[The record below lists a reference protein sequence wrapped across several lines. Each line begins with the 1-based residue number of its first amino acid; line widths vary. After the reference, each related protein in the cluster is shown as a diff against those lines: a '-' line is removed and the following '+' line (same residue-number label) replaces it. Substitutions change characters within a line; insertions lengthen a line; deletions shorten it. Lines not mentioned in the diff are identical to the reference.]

1 MDARMLLG
9 GLSVGLAFAS
19 AALLASGARVAVPRR
34 RDAAGLARGAEDAPR
49 AGRLAW
55 RLRNGFAA
63 ANPVAGRLLAST
75 RVRRLV
81 DEAVRLLAERRYVTT
96 DRALLSCAVAACA
109 ALAVAAFAAT
119 RSAAGALAVAACA
132 LAVAAGYVRA
142 ASDRS
147 RDAARDAVP
156 DVLRSMGTCFDAGL
170 TLQQTLVQ
178 VAGETGGPLR
188 SLFAHAAHVLDTGG
202 SATEALAGLRQGSG
216 ASELA
221 FVAVALDVQHQT
233 GGSMRQ
239 VLDAARDS
247 VEGELSLRR
256 ALKVQTAQA
265 KLSAQV
271 VSVMPFAMVAV
282 FSLVSEDF
290 LAPFFASASGWAL
303 LALAL
308 GMQAAGVGMVRR
320 VLAVGSAS

>member
-1 MDARMLLG
+1 MDARVLLG

-19 AALLASGARVAVPRR
+19 AALLASGVRSAVPRR
-34 RDAAGLARGAEDAPR
+34 RDAADMACGADAPR

-55 RLRNGFAA
+55 RLRNGFA
-63 ANPVAGRLLAST
+63 VASPIAERLLASA
-75 RVRRLV
+75 RVRRFACG
-81 DEAVRLLAERRYVTT
+81 AVQLLAERRYVTT
-96 DRALLSCAVAACA
+96 ERALLSCMVAACVV
-109 ALAVAAFAAT
+109 LGAVAFAAT
-119 RSAAGALAVAACA
+119 GSAVGAVAIVTCA
-132 LAVAAGYVRA
+132 LAGAAGLARA
-142 ASDRS
+142 AADRRGDS
-147 RDAARDAVP
+147 VRDAVP

-170 TLQQTLVQ
+170 SLQQTLAQ
-178 VAGETGGPLR
+178 VAREADGPLR
-188 SLFAHAAHVLDTGG
+188 SLFAHGAHVLDTGG
-202 SATEALAGLRQGSG
+202 SATEALGGLRQGSG

-247 VEGELSLRR
+247 VEGELALRR
-256 ALKVQTAQA
+256 SLKVQTAQA

-271 VSVMPFAMVAV
+271 VSVMPFALVAV

-290 LAPFFASASGWAL
+290 LSPFFASPAGWAL
-303 LALAL
+303 LGLAL

-320 VLAVGSAS
+320 VLAAGAAS

>member
-1 MDARMLLG
+1 M
-9 GLSVGLAFAS
+9 
-19 AALLASGARVAVPRR
+19 
-34 RDAAGLARGAEDAPR
+34 
-49 AGRLAW
+49 
-55 RLRNGFAA
+55 
-63 ANPVAGRLLAST
+63 
-75 RVRRLV
+75 
-81 DEAVRLLAERRYVTT
+81 
-96 DRALLSCAVAACA
+96 
-109 ALAVAAFAAT
+109 
-119 RSAAGALAVAACA
+119 
-132 LAVAAGYVRA
+132 RA

-271 VSVMPFAMVAV
+271 VSVMPFALVAV

-320 VLAVGSAS
+320 VLAVGAAS

>member
-156 DVLRSMGTCFDAGL
+156 DVLRSMGTCF
-170 TLQQTLVQ
+170 
-178 VAGETGGPLR
+178 
-188 SLFAHAAHVLDTGG
+188 
-202 SATEALAGLRQGSG
+202 
-216 ASELA
+216 
-221 FVAVALDVQHQT
+221 
-233 GGSMRQ
+233 
-239 VLDAARDS
+239 
-247 VEGELSLRR
+247 
-256 ALKVQTAQA
+256 
-265 KLSAQV
+265 
-271 VSVMPFAMVAV
+271 
-282 FSLVSEDF
+282 
-290 LAPFFASASGWAL
+290 
-303 LALAL
+303 
-308 GMQAAGVGMVRR
+308 
-320 VLAVGSAS
+320 

>member
-1 MDARMLLG
+1 MDARVLLG

-19 AALLASGARVAVPRR
+19 AALLASGVRSAVPRR
-34 RDAAGLARGAEDAPR
+34 RDAADMACGADAPR

-55 RLRNGFAA
+55 RLRNGFA
-63 ANPVAGRLLAST
+63 VASPIAERLLASA
-75 RVRRLV
+75 RVRRFACG
-81 DEAVRLLAERRYVTT
+81 AVQLLAERRYVTT
-96 DRALLSCAVAACA
+96 ERALLSCMVAACVV
-109 ALAVAAFAAT
+109 LGAVAFAAT
-119 RSAAGALAVAACA
+119 GSAVGAVAIVACA
-132 LAVAAGYVRA
+132 LAGAAGLARA
-142 ASDRS
+142 AADRRGDS
-147 RDAARDAVP
+147 VRDAVP

-170 TLQQTLVQ
+170 SLQQTLAQ
-178 VAGETGGPLR
+178 VAREADGPLR
-188 SLFAHAAHVLDTGG
+188 SLFAHGAHVLDTGG
-202 SATEALAGLRQGSG
+202 SATEALGGLRQGSG

-247 VEGELSLRR
+247 VEG
-256 ALKVQTAQA
+256 QTAQA

-271 VSVMPFAMVAV
+271 VSVMPFALVAV

-290 LAPFFASASGWAL
+290 LSPFFASPAGWAL
-303 LALAL
+303 LGLAL

-320 VLAVGSAS
+320 VLAAGAAS

>member
-1 MDARMLLG
+1 MDARVLLG

-19 AALLASGARVAVPRR
+19 AALLASGVRSVVPRR
-34 RDAAGLARGAEDAPR
+34 RDAADMARGADAPR

-55 RLRNGFAA
+55 RLRNGFA
-63 ANPVAGRLLAST
+63 VASPIAERLLASA
-75 RVRRLV
+75 RVRRFAGG
-81 DEAVRLLAERRYVTT
+81 AVQLLAERRYVTT
-96 DRALLSCAVAACA
+96 ERALLSCMVAACVV
-109 ALAVAAFAAT
+109 LGAVAFAAT
-119 RSAAGALAVAACA
+119 GSVVGAVAIVACA
-132 LAVAAGYVRA
+132 LAGAAGLARA
-142 ASDRS
+142 AADPPGDSE
-147 RDAARDAVP
+147 RDAVP
-156 DVLRSMGTCFDAGL
+156 DVLRSMD
-170 TLQQTLVQ
+170 
-178 VAGETGGPLR
+178 GPLR
-188 SLFAHAAHVLDTGG
+188 SLFAHGAHVLDTGG
-202 SATEALAGLRQGSG
+202 SATEALGGLRQGSG

-247 VEGELSLRR
+247 VEGELALRR
-256 ALKVQTAQA
+256 SLKVQTAQA

-271 VSVMPFAMVAV
+271 VSVMPFALVAV

-290 LAPFFASASGWAL
+290 LSPFFASPAGWAL
-303 LALAL
+303 LGLAL

>member
-1 MDARMLLG
+1 MDARVLLG

-19 AALLASGARVAVPRR
+19 AALLASGVRSAVPRR
-34 RDAAGLARGAEDAPR
+34 RDAADMACGADAPR

-55 RLRNGFAA
+55 RLRNGFA
-63 ANPVAGRLLAST
+63 VASPIAERLLASA
-75 RVRRLV
+75 RVRRFAGG
-81 DEAVRLLAERRYVTT
+81 AVQLLAERRYVTT
-96 DRALLSCAVAACA
+96 ERALLSCMVAACVV
-109 ALAVAAFAAT
+109 LGAVAFAAT
-119 RSAAGALAVAACA
+119 GSAVGAVAIVACA
-132 LAVAAGYVRA
+132 LAEAVGLARA
-142 ASDRS
+142 AADRRGDS
-147 RDAARDAVP
+147 VRDAVP

-170 TLQQTLVQ
+170 SLQQTLAQ
-178 VAGETGGPLR
+178 VASEADGPLR
-188 SLFAHAAHVLDTGG
+188 SLFAHGARVLDTGG
-202 SATEALAGLRQGSG
+202 SATEALGDCGKAR

-247 VEGELSLRR
+247 VEGELALRR
-256 ALKVQTAQA
+256 SLKVQTAQA

-271 VSVMPFAMVAV
+271 VSVMPFALVAV

-290 LAPFFASASGWAL
+290 LSPFFASPAGWAL
-303 LALAL
+303 LGLAL

-320 VLAVGSAS
+320 VLAAGAAS

>member
-1 MDARMLLG
+1 M
-9 GLSVGLAFAS
+9 
-19 AALLASGARVAVPRR
+19 
-34 RDAAGLARGAEDAPR
+34 
-49 AGRLAW
+49 
-55 RLRNGFAA
+55 
-63 ANPVAGRLLAST
+63 
-75 RVRRLV
+75 RRLV

-109 ALAVAAFAAT
+109 VLAVAAFAAT

-271 VSVMPFAMVAV
+271 VSVMPFALVAV

-290 LAPFFASASGWAL
+290 LAPFFASAPGWAL

-320 VLAVGSAS
+320 CLLYTSRCV

>member
-1 MDARMLLG
+1 MDAHVPLG
-9 GLSVGLAFAS
+9 GLSVALAFAS
-19 AALLASGARVAVPRR
+19 AVLLASGARSATPRR
-34 RDAAGLARGAEDAPR
+34 RDAAGVARGDDAPR

-63 ANPVAGRLLAST
+63 ADPIAERLLASA
-75 RVRRLV
+75 RVRRFAGG
-81 DEAVRLLAERRYVTT
+81 AVQLLAERRYVATE
-96 DRALLSCAVAACA
+96 RALLSCIAAACA
-109 ALAVAAFAAT
+109 VLVAAAFAAT
-119 RSAAGALAVAACA
+119 GGVVGAVAIAACA

-142 ASDRS
+142 AADRRCDS
-147 RDAARDAVP
+147 VRDAVP

-170 TLQQTLVQ
+170 TLQQTLAQ
-178 VAGETGGPLR
+178 VAGEANGPLR

-202 SATEALAGLRQGSG
+202 SATEALGGLRQGSG
-216 ASELA
+216 APELA

-247 VEGELSLRR
+247 VEGELALRR
-256 ALKVQTAQA
+256 SLKVQTAQA

-271 VSVMPFAMVAV
+271 VSVMPFALVAV

-290 LAPFFASASGWAL
+290 LAPFFASPAGWAL

-320 VLAVGSAS
+320 VLAAGAAS